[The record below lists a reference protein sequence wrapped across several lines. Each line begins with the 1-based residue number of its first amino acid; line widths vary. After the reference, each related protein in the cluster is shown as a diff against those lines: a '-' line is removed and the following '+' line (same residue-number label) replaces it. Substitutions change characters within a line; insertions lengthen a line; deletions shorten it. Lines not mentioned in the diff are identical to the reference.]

1 MSRVRMVKD
10 HPLLILEHDGESVE
24 RGKGDRAIKR
34 ESRRTLER
42 YLIAADLHIGFEH
55 ELATKGIRMDS
66 SYVKE
71 MLDELLS
78 IARDEHCNGMILL
91 GDIKDSTRGMSR
103 EEWRSIPLFITELAR
118 HLELYIVPG
127 NHDSYLR
134 RFMPDSVRLMSSK
147 GMLIGDTL
155 LMHGHTS
162 PSVGITTVRRM
173 VMGHLHPTLAS
184 SDSILSGERVW
195 MILKVEASD
204 HMLDIVVMP
213 SLNRYMT
220 MLHRRSRYGNS
231 NNSNNSNNGIIQ
243 LLRRLIGSN
252 LTIMKAVILTLDG
265 SVVGDEN
272 TLIQAY
278 SL

>member
-10 HPLLILEHDGESVE
+10 HPLLILEHDCKSVE
-24 RGKGDRAIKR
+24 RGKGDRAVKR

-55 ELATKGIRMDS
+55 ELTAKGIRMDS

-91 GDIKDSTRGMSR
+91 GDIKDSTRGVSR

-118 HLELYIVPG
+118 HVELYIVPG

-147 GMLIGDTL
+147 GMIIGDTL
-155 LMHGHTS
+155 LIHGHAR
-162 PSVGITTVRRM
+162 PSAKITTVRR
-173 VMGHLHPTLAS
+173 VIMGHLHPTIAS
-184 SDSILSGERVW
+184 SYSIIDGERVW
-195 MILKVEASD
+195 MIVKVEASGN
-204 HMLDIVVMP
+204 MLDIVVMP
-213 SLNRYMT
+213 SFNRYMT
-220 MLHRRSRYGNS
+220 MLHRRSRHSSIS
-231 NNSNNSNNGIIQ
+231 NMIQ
-243 LLRRLIGSN
+243 VLRRLMGKN
-252 LTIMKAVILTLDG
+252 LTIMKAVVLTLDG
-265 SVVGDEN
+265 SIVGDEN
-272 TLIQAY
+272 TIIQVY

>member
-1 MSRVRMVKD
+1 MVKG
-10 HPLLILEHDGESVE
+10 HPLLILEHDGSVD
-24 RGKGDRAIKR
+24 RGIKGDRA
-34 ESRRTLER
+34 RRGRRRRGER

-55 ELATKGIRMDS
+55 ELATKGVMMDS
-66 SYVKE
+66 SYVQE

-78 IARDEHCNGMILL
+78 IARDEHCNGIVLL

-103 EEWRSIPLFITELAR
+103 EEWRSIPSFITELAR
-118 HLELYIVPG
+118 HVELYIVPG

-155 LMHGHTS
+155 LMHGHAS

-231 NNSNNSNNGIIQ
+231 NSNNSNNGIIQ